1 MLCIAEIAY
10 TALTGTVL
18 SAESCGAP
26 FQDSLTSELT
36 YI

>member
-1 MLCIAEIAY
+1 MLCIEEIAY

-18 SAESCGAP
+18 SVESCGAL
-26 FQDSLTSELT
+26 FQDLLTSELT